1 MNKSVFSWSSVVLI
15 VGVLLVAAPSP
26 ISWFSPVF
34 TIAAWLLLLRA
45 LPKRPV
51 AQTIEAA
58 VQVTKAEPPT
68 VPMVEFREVLPES
81 LEDDV
86 QRYKASLE
94 VLLGF
99 KDLVVKD
106 TETAVLRI
114 TEALFTLVN
123 NSKELSL
130 HIERSLSYITDGDS
144 GLRKTMKNLEEQ
156 VGVFEA
162 LASHFTRV
170 KEGLAADIESL
181 TTAVGSINQFSETLS
196 DLADQ
201 TNVLAINASIE
212 AARVGIHGRGFAVIA
227 TQVQTLSKNSKTI
240 AETMA
245 RTVRDVVTN
254 VETSFNRQSQRI
266 GEAEI
271 LIVRSEDGLK
281 KWSNQV
287 EPQLVEVG
295 TMISHSRGLSQN
307 VTSELGDVTV
317 SLQFQD
323 RTRQILDHMAEV
335 LVAASASVV
344 RSAGLESKKIP
355 SKRRDE
361 AFQEASR
368 HFTVKD
374 EWALIDEGKAQELH
388 GSKTVELF

>member
-1 MNKSVFSWSSVVLI
+1 
-15 VGVLLVAAPSP
+15 
-26 ISWFSPVF
+26 
-34 TIAAWLLLLRA
+34 
-45 LPKRPV
+45 
-51 AQTIEAA
+51 
-58 VQVTKAEPPT
+58 
-68 VPMVEFREVLPES
+68 
-81 LEDDV
+81 
-86 QRYKASLE
+86 
-94 VLLGF
+94 
-99 KDLVVKD
+99 
-106 TETAVLRI
+106 
-114 TEALFTLVN
+114 
-123 NSKELSL
+123 
-130 HIERSLSYITDGDS
+130 
-144 GLRKTMKNLEEQ
+144 
-156 VGVFEA
+156 
-162 LASHFTRV
+162 
-170 KEGLAADIESL
+170 
-181 TTAVGSINQFSETLS
+181 
-196 DLADQ
+196 
-201 TNVLAINASIE
+201 
-212 AARVGIHGRGFAVIA
+212 
-227 TQVQTLSKNSKTI
+227 
-240 AETMA
+240 
-245 RTVRDVVTN
+245 
-254 VETSFNRQSQRI
+254 
-266 GEAEI
+266 
-271 LIVRSEDGLK
+271 LK